1 MGPKSRIL
9 IEEMVL
15 PDMGVDWTV
24 THADLTMMAS
34 LAARERTQG
43 QWESLLD
50 TAGLKIKAQR
60 YYEGGW
66 GGYESVMT
74 VVKQ

>member
-15 PDMGVDWTV
+15 PDMRVDWTA
-24 THADLTMMAS
+24 THNDLTMMAS
-34 LAARERTQG
+34 LGARERTQG

-50 TAGLKIKAQR
+50 SAGLKIEVQR
-60 YYEGGW
+60 HYEGGW
-66 GGYESVMT
+66 GGYEAVMT
-74 VVKQ
+74 VAKK